1 MHNDGPISPVGERIR
16 VRTQREKEGY
26 VGTYRPSLRC
36 AMTRSSSRAMLAFV
50 RAVLVTCLAA
60 TPLFAQRWVDLIA
73 DGAHLRVRTDS
84 SAEYDGVFRRSAD
97 DTLRIIGSRDP
108 YSRPSPV
115 SIAMRHVSSV
125 DISEGVHRRSRGVR
139 GVLLGGAGGAVLG
152 LVVGAVADPG
162 GEQGGLL
169 TVLVGMMGAAGGAVL
184 GGVIGV
190 LGADDTWTNVYTN
203 RGPQP
208 SP

>member
-1 MHNDGPISPVGERIR
+1 
-16 VRTQREKEGY
+16 
-26 VGTYRPSLRC
+26 
-36 AMTRSSSRAMLAFV
+36 MTRSSSRALLAFV
-50 RAVLVTCLAA
+50 RAVLVTCLTA

-73 DGAHLRVRTDS
+73 EGAHLRVRTDS

-97 DTLRIIGSRDP
+97 DTLRIIGSRDL
-108 YSRPSPV
+108 YAKPSPV
-115 SIAMRHVSSV
+115 SIALAHVSSV
-125 DISEGVHRRSRGVR
+125 DVSQGVHRSSRGAR

-152 LVVGAVADPG
+152 LLAGAAFDPG

-169 TVLVGMMGAAGGAVL
+169 TVLVGMTGAAAGAVL
-184 GGVIGV
+184 GGVVGV